1 MYPHSGLAK
10 NFMRIDFL
18 FKTFADE
25 TRLRILNLLALGE
38 LNVTHITRVLDISQ
52 PKASRHLAQLRFAG
66 LVDSRRNGTKVI
78 YFLAESSNKFQ
89 KLLLDH
95 IKKGYFHEIPKLR
108 EDIKKAVFLK
118 KDFSKD

>member
-1 MYPHSGLAK
+1 
-10 NFMRIDFL
+10 MRIDFL

-38 LNVTHITRVLDISQ
+38 LSVTHITKVLDISQ

-66 LVDSRRNGTKVI
+66 LVDSRRQGTKVI
-78 YFLAESSNKFQ
+78 YFLAEPANKFQ

-95 IKKGYFHEIPKLR
+95 IKKGYFHAIPELK
-108 EDIKKAVFLK
+108 EDVKKAISLK
-118 KDFSKD
+118 KDFSKE